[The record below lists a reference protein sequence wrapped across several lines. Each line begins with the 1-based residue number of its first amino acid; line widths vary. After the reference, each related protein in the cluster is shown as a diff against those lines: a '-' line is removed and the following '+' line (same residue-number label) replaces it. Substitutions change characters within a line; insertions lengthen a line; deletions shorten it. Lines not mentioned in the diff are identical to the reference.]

1 MNSPL
6 WIRPARS
13 ERYKLTPGHD
23 QAEDAWRIISGNTSA
38 TYGELVALA
47 RLGADVQVLPH
58 GDADHRIH
66 GIRRIMRLDQSGVMH
81 PVD

>member
-1 MNSPL
+1 MTTPL

-23 QAEDAWRIISGNTSA
+23 HAEDAWRIISGNTSA

-47 RLGADVQVLPH
+47 RLGAEVRVKVEHWHDGSKPWVIMQM
-58 GDADHRIH
+58 DHLGALRPIE
-66 GIRRIMRLDQSGVMH
+66 
-81 PVD
+81 